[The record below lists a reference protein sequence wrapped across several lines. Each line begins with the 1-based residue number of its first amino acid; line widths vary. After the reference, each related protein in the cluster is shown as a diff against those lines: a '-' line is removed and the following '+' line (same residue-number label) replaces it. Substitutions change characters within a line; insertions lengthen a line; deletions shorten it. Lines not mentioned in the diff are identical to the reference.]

1 MNGFQTRWRFMSAQ
15 DRASTIGK
23 KTANW
28 IVGKT
33 MCVYGRPREARLP
46 RADPSESSAQSAAV
60 LMAPRRQT
68 AAVWIQPHP

>member
-1 MNGFQTRWRFMSAQ
+1 MNGFQTFWRFMSAQ

-33 MCVYGRPREARLP
+33 MGVMAAR
-46 RADPSESSAQSAAV
+46 APSA
-60 LMAPRRQT
+60 T
-68 AAVWIQPHP
+68 AAGGR